1 MIYASLKHKDKELL
15 RRAQKAAID
24 VKYQPDS
31 FFSRPEVGAVVHQGL
46 MARLRPFKYCSL
58 EALLTPEAECIL
70 VLDEIVDPRNLGALL
85 RSAES
90 CRVDGVILTNRRS
103 AKISPAAEK
112 AAAGAAAYLRVCR
125 VENLKQ
131 ALNALK
137 SAGFWVFGLTASA
150 NQSVFDMDLKGK
162 AAFVLGGEERGL
174 RRLVE
179 ETCDHL
185 ISIPMLGKLESLNVS
200 VAGAI
205 VIFERVR
212 QRGDWRKDIL

>member
-1 MIYASLKHKDKELL
+1 M
-15 RRAQKAAID
+15 
-24 VKYQPDS
+24 
-31 FFSRPEVGAVVHQGL
+31 
-46 MARLRPFKYCSL
+46 
-58 EALLTPEAECIL
+58 
-70 VLDEIVDPRNLGALL
+70 GALL

-90 CRVDGVILTNRRS
+90 CRVDGIILTTRRS

-125 VENLKQ
+125 VGNLRQ
-131 ALNALK
+131 ALNELK
-137 SAGFWVFGLTASA
+137 SAGFWLFGLTASA
-150 NQSVFDMDLKGK
+150 NQSVFDVNLKGK

-185 ISIPMLGKLESLNVS
+185 ISIPMLGKLGSLNVS

-205 VIFERVR
+205 AIYERLR
-212 QRGDWRKDIL
+212 QRGDWRKYIP